1 METQQTFQVDD
12 LLRMFRRRAWLVGFL
27 AGGCFLAGIFIAS
40 ILPNRYESYATLLV
54 EPQTISE
61 RLVESGLATQ
71 SVSSRLHLIQM
82 QILSRGRLSRIID
95 DLGLY
100 AEESKTMTREEIIQ
114 MMRGQIRLVPVLP
127 ELDSQVASR
136 QREVE
141 INTFVLSFRHRSA
154 TTAAAVTNR
163 LASDFIDEH
172 IRERVQISG
181 DTSEFIEAELGRL
194 AQRIAEVEDRMAAV
208 KSENTGR
215 LPEDFVGNQRMLE
228 RALEGIRSAER
239 ELSTARS
246 DESFY
251 RQQALLSGAVVGP
264 AGNALTPAGRLEALS
279 VSLGSLKSRGLT
291 DKHPDVV
298 AAEAEIAALR
308 VQIASA
314 RSDGEGEEGEE
325 GEDAAL
331 SILQQSAQAE
341 AQRAALRAEAAE
353 AEIQRLRSQ
362 AGEMEARL
370 AATPRVAERL
380 AALEREH
387 QHLFRSYQDFSS
399 KRLEASV
406 AANMERRQKG
416 EQFRVLE
423 AAFPAPSP
431 VSPNRA
437 LIVVVGLL
445 VGVALGGGLAVA
457 MEATD
462 SSFHRARNLQEA
474 FRIPVLA
481 AVPPVL
487 LASDRTL
494 RRRKNLRMAVLAGA
508 VTGVVLVAS
517 VLGNWRV
524 NGMPSSVQSLFGE
537 EEQVAPEPPR
547 GQAPA
552 DSPPAAG
559 RS

>member
-27 AGGCFLAGIFIAS
+27 AGGCFLAGVFIAS

-61 RLVESGLATQ
+61 RLVEAGLSTQ
-71 SVSSRLHLIQM
+71 SVAGRLHLIQM

-154 TTAAAVTNR
+154 TTAADVTNR

-251 RQQALLSGAVVGP
+251 RQQALLSGAVAGP

-308 VQIASA
+308 AQIASGA
-314 RSDGEGEEGEE
+314 NDAEGEEAG
-325 GEDAAL
+325 DAAL

-437 LIVVVGLL
+437 LIIVVGLL

-462 SSFHRARNLQEA
+462 SSFHHARNLQEA